1 MNKQNSSL
9 FLLFCALFSIIL
21 SCCTW
26 GLSFFFKF
34 ELPVYVLFVI
44 FFFCFALSYLFF
56 NFFYQKIIFGRI
68 EKTLTELRKLHTTN
82 QFNNQHSTFNMEVS
96 DPIERFNAEILQL
109 SNERQKELEHLQK
122 LENYRK
128 EFLG

>member
-34 ELPVYVLFVI
+34 ELPVYVVFVI
-44 FFFCFALSYLFF
+44 FFFCFVLSYLFF
-56 NFFYQKIIFGRI
+56 NYFYQKIIFGRI
-68 EKTLTELRKLHTTN
+68 ETTLAELRKLHTVTERGKD
-82 QFNNQHSTFNMEVS
+82 FTEDIS
-96 DPIERFNAEILQL
+96 DPLERF
-109 SNERQKELEHLQK
+109 
-122 LENYRK
+122 
-128 EFLG
+128 